1 MKTSRVVII
10 AVVVLVL
17 CVQQHR
23 AQQALMSLAMG
34 MLQNYFSSQLSIAGL
49 LLQFL
54 TAGASSAFG
63 ALGKRDLSSAMSA
76 EEYHAEDVYLNAI
89 RTLDEKDCIAS
100 LLCNV
105 AKVPRRFK
113 SFGADVYAYFKKH
126 AFDDSSAAMHY
137 KKAFEKGLR
146 GGDCAVSACGADI
159 VLLGD
164 LLGRVRS

>member
-1 MKTSRVVII
+1 MKTSRAVIV
-10 AVVVLVL
+10 AFVLLAL
-17 CVQQHR
+17 CVQQYT
-23 AQQALMSLAMG
+23 AQQALMNLAMG

-63 ALGKRDLSSAMSA
+63 ALGKRDLSSTASG
-76 EEYHAEDVYLNAI
+76 EEYHSEDVYLNVI

-105 AKVPRRFK
+105 AKVPRRYK

-126 AFDDSSAAMHY
+126 AFDDSSSAMHY

-146 GGDCAVSACGADI
+146 GGDCTVSACGADI

-164 LLGRVRS
+164 LLGRLRS